1 MIDDSTRKNQS
12 AVIKEVLM
20 KSIFTT
26 KVGMTQ
32 VIDEDGVVT
41 PVTVLKADENVV
53 VQIKTDETDGYN
65 AVQIGYMD
73 KKEKNVT
80 KPVRGHFDKAGASYK
95 RYLKEVNYGNDP
107 IELAVGD
114 NVAVDIFEEGE
125 IVDVV
130 ATSKGK
136 GTQGAIK
143 RWNYGRGPQSHG
155 SKSHRVAGARAA
167 GSDPARVFKGRK
179 GSGKMGNERV
189 TIQNLQVVKVNTE
202 DSYIL
207 VKGAVPGPKGG
218 LVQIKQAVKGQD

>member
-1 MIDDSTRKNQS
+1 
-12 AVIKEVLM
+12 M

-32 VIDEDGVVT
+32 VIDEDGVIT
-41 PVTVLKADENVV
+41 PVTVLKAEENVV
-53 VQIKTDETDGYN
+53 VQIKTEETDGYN
-65 AVQIGYMD
+65 ATQIGYMD
-73 KKEKNVT
+73 KKEKNVK
-80 KPVRGHFDKAGASYK
+80 KPVKGHFDKAGTSYK

-107 IELAVGD
+107 VDLTVGD
-114 NVAVDIFEEGE
+114 TVAVDIFEEGE

-155 SKSHRVAGARAA
+155 SKSHRVAGARSA

-218 LVQIKQAVKGQD
+218 LVQVKQAVKGQN

>member
-1 MIDDSTRKNQS
+1 
-12 AVIKEVLM
+12 
-20 KSIFTT
+20 
-26 KVGMTQ
+26 MTQ

-53 VQIKTDETDGYN
+53 VQVKTEETDGYN

-73 KKEKNVT
+73 KKEKNVK
-80 KPVRGHFDKAGASYK
+80 KPVKGHFDKAGASYK

-114 NVAVDIFEEGE
+114 KSAVDIFEAGE
-125 IVDVV
+125 VVDVV

-189 TIQNLQVVKVNTE
+189 TIQNLQVVKVNLE

-218 LVQIKQAVKGQD
+218 LVQVKQAVKGQN

>member
-1 MIDDSTRKNQS
+1 
-12 AVIKEVLM
+12 M

-32 VIDEDGVVT
+32 VIDEDGVIT
-41 PVTVLKADENVV
+41 PVTVLKAEENVV
-53 VQIKTDETDGYN
+53 VQVKTEETDGYN
-65 AVQIGYMD
+65 AAQIGYID
-73 KKEKNVT
+73 KKEKNVK
-80 KPVRGHFDKAGASYK
+80 KPQKVHFDKAGVAYK
-95 RYLKEVNYGNDP
+95 RHLKEINYGKDP
-107 IELAVGD
+107 VELQAGD
-114 NVAVDIFEEGE
+114 TLSVDIFEEGE
-125 IVDVV
+125 MVDVV

-143 RWNYGRGPQSHG
+143 RWNYGRGPVSHG

-189 TIQNLQVVKVNTE
+189 TIQNLRVVKVNAD

-218 LVQIKQAVKGQD
+218 VVEVKQAVKGQN

>member
-1 MIDDSTRKNQS
+1 
-12 AVIKEVLM
+12 M

-32 VIDEDGVVT
+32 VIDEDGVIT
-41 PVTVLKADENVV
+41 PVTVLKAEENVV
-53 VQIKTDETDGYN
+53 VQVKTEEIDGYN
-65 AVQIGYMD
+65 AAQIGYID
-73 KKEKNVT
+73 KKEKNVK
-80 KPVRGHFDKAGASYK
+80 KPQKVHFDKAGAAYK
-95 RYLKEVNYGNDP
+95 RHLKEINFGNEAV
-107 IELAVGD
+107 ELKAGD
-114 NVAVDIFEEGE
+114 TLSVDIFEEGE
-125 IVDVV
+125 VVDVV

-143 RWNYGRGPQSHG
+143 RWNYGRGPVSHG

-189 TIQNLQVVKVNTE
+189 TIQNLKVVKVNAD

-218 LVQIKQAVKGQD
+218 VVEVKQAVKGQN

>member
-1 MIDDSTRKNQS
+1 
-12 AVIKEVLM
+12 
-20 KSIFTT
+20 
-26 KVGMTQ
+26 MTQ
-32 VIDEDGVVT
+32 VIDEDGVIT
-41 PVTVLKADENVV
+41 PVTVLKAEENVV
-53 VQIKTDETDGYN
+53 VQVKTEETDGYN
-65 AVQIGYMD
+65 AAQIGYID
-73 KKEKNVT
+73 KKEKNVK
-80 KPVRGHFDKAGASYK
+80 KPIKGHFDKASAPYK
-95 RYLKEVNYGNDP
+95 RHLKEINYGNDP
-107 IELAVGD
+107 VDLLVGD
-114 NVAVDIFEEGE
+114 TVKVDIFEEGE

-143 RWNYGRGPQSHG
+143 RWNYGRGPVSHG

-189 TIQNLQVVKVNTE
+189 TIQNLKVVKVNAE

-218 LVQIKQAVKGQD
+218 VVEVKQAVKGQN

>member
-1 MIDDSTRKNQS
+1 
-12 AVIKEVLM
+12 M

-53 VQIKTDETDGYN
+53 VQVKTEETDGYN

-73 KKEKNVT
+73 KKEKNVK
-80 KPVRGHFDKAGASYK
+80 KPVKGHFDKAGASYK
-95 RYLKEVNYGNDP
+95 RYLKEVNFGNDP
-107 IELAVGD
+107 IEVEVGD
-114 NVAVDIFEEGE
+114 KLAVDIFEEGE
-125 IVDVV
+125 VIDVV

-189 TIQNLQVVKVNTE
+189 TVQNLQVVKVNLE

-218 LVQIKQAVKGQD
+218 LVQVKQAVKGQN

>member
-1 MIDDSTRKNQS
+1 MDNQS

-32 VIDEDGVVT
+32 VIDEDGVIT

-73 KKEKNVT
+73 KKEKNVK
-80 KPVRGHFDKAGASYK
+80 KPIRGHFDKAGASYK

-107 IELAVGD
+107 IDLVVGD
-114 NVAVDIFEEGE
+114 KVAVDIFEEGE

-155 SKSHRVAGARAA
+155 SKSHRVAGARSA

-218 LVQIKQAVKGQD
+218 LVQIKQAVKGQN

>member
-1 MIDDSTRKNQS
+1 
-12 AVIKEVLM
+12 M

-32 VIDEDGVVT
+32 VIDEDGAVT

-53 VQIKTDETDGYN
+53 VQVKTDETDGYN
-65 AVQIGYMD
+65 AAQIGYID
-73 KKEKNVT
+73 KKEKNVK
-80 KPVRGHFDKAGASYK
+80 KPQRGHFDKAGASYK
-95 RYLKEVNYGNDP
+95 RHLKEINFGNEAV
-107 IELAVGD
+107 ELKAGD
-114 NVAVDIFEEGE
+114 TLSVDIFEEGE
-125 IVDVV
+125 VVDVV

-143 RWNYGRGPQSHG
+143 RWNYGRGPVSHG

-189 TIQNLQVVKVNTE
+189 TIQNLKVVKVNAD

-218 LVQIKQAVKGQD
+218 VVEVKQAVKGQN

>member
-1 MIDDSTRKNQS
+1 
-12 AVIKEVLM
+12 M

-32 VIDEDGVVT
+32 VIDEDRVVT

-53 VQIKTDETDGYN
+53 VQVKTEETDGYN

-73 KKEKNVT
+73 KKEKNVK
-80 KPVRGHFDKAGASYK
+80 KPVKGHFDKAGASYK

-114 NVAVDIFEEGE
+114 KLAVDIFEAGE
-125 IVDVV
+125 VVDVV

-189 TIQNLQVVKVNTE
+189 TIQNLQVVKVNLE

-218 LVQIKQAVKGQD
+218 LVQVKQAVKGQN

>member
-1 MIDDSTRKNQS
+1 
-12 AVIKEVLM
+12 
-20 KSIFTT
+20 
-26 KVGMTQ
+26 MTQ

-53 VQIKTDETDGYN
+53 VQVKSKDNDGYD
-65 AVQIGYMD
+65 AIQIGYKD
-73 KKEKNVT
+73 KKEKNVK
-80 KPVRGHFDKAGASYK
+80 KPIKGHFDKAEVSYK
-95 RYLKEVNYGNDP
+95 RFLKE
-107 IELAVGD
+107 IRLSEETELKAGD
-114 NVAVDIFEEGE
+114 AISVDQFEEGE
-125 IVDVV
+125 IVDVT

-143 RWNYGRGPQSHG
+143 RWNYGRGPESHG

-189 TIQNLQVVKVNTE
+189 TVQNLKVVKVSTD

-218 LVQIKQAVKGQD
+218 LVEVKQATKSL

>member
-1 MIDDSTRKNQS
+1 
-12 AVIKEVLM
+12 
-20 KSIFTT
+20 
-26 KVGMTQ
+26 MTQ
-32 VIDEDGVVT
+32 VIDEDGVIT
-41 PVTVLKADENVV
+41 PVTVLKAEENVV
-53 VQIKTDETDGYN
+53 VQVKTDETDGYN
-65 AVQIGYMD
+65 AAQIGYLD
-73 KKEKNVT
+73 KKEKNVK
-80 KPVRGHFDKAGASYK
+80 KPIRGHFDKAGASYK
-95 RYLKEVNYGNDP
+95 RHLKEINFGNDP
-107 IELAVGD
+107 VDLLVGD
-114 NVAVDIFEEGE
+114 NVTVDIFEEGE

-143 RWNYGRGPQSHG
+143 RWNYGRGPESHG

-189 TIQNLQVVKVNTE
+189 TIQNLKVVKVSAD

-218 LVQIKQAVKGQD
+218 VVEVKQAVKGQN

>member
-1 MIDDSTRKNQS
+1 
-12 AVIKEVLM
+12 M

-32 VIDEDGVVT
+32 VIDEDGVIT

-53 VQIKTDETDGYN
+53 VQVKTVETDGYN
-65 AVQIGYMD
+65 AIQVGYMD

-80 KPVRGHFDKAGASYK
+80 KPVREHYDKAGVSYK
-95 RYLKEVNYGNDP
+95 RYLKEIRLGDEAT
-107 IELAVGD
+107 ELKAGD
-114 NVAVDIFEEGE
+114 KITVDIFEEGE
-125 IVDVV
+125 LVDIV
-130 ATSKGK
+130 AISKGK

-143 RWNYGRGPQSHG
+143 RWNYGRGPASHG

-189 TIQNLQVVKVNTE
+189 TVQNIEVVKVSVE
-202 DSYIL
+202 DNYIL
-207 VKGAVPGPKGG
+207 VKGGVPGPKGG
-218 LVQIKQAVKGQD
+218 LVQIKQAIKA

>member
-1 MIDDSTRKNQS
+1 
-12 AVIKEVLM
+12 M

-41 PVTVLKADENVV
+41 PVTVLKADETVV
-53 VQIKTDETDGYN
+53 VQVKTEETDGYN

-73 KKEKNVT
+73 KKEKNVK
-80 KPVRGHFDKAGASYK
+80 KPVKGHFDKAGASYK

-114 NVAVDIFEEGE
+114 KLAVDIFEAGE
-125 IVDVV
+125 VVDVV

-189 TIQNLQVVKVNTE
+189 TIQNLQVVKVNLE

-218 LVQIKQAVKGQD
+218 LVQVKQAVKGQN

>member
-107 IELAVGD
+107 VDLTVGD
-114 NVAVDIFEEGE
+114 NIAVDIFEEGE

>member
-1 MIDDSTRKNQS
+1 
-12 AVIKEVLM
+12 M

-53 VQIKTDETDGYN
+53 VQVKTEETDGYN

-73 KKEKNVT
+73 KKEKNVK
-80 KPVRGHFDKAGASYK
+80 KPVKGHFDKAGASYK

-114 NVAVDIFEEGE
+114 KLAVDIFEAGE
-125 IVDVV
+125 VVDVV

-189 TIQNLQVVKVNTE
+189 TVQNLQVVKVNLE

-218 LVQIKQAVKGQD
+218 LVQVKQAVKGQN